1 MSIISLRDQAT
12 IEKAISRRN
21 IHHIIGDALEQEL
34 DQTLFDW
41 SLFFATRFD
50 SWYDAW
56 RNAEPNKQFYASKI
70 KRVQALTPWLEEHG
84 LDYLMVLVLSSVLAP
99 AMMGKVTCTYQ
110 QAVGYL
116 APHMPHADPFDAAK
130 TAAELIAIGSAA
142 QFLYGVEPQG
152 AGIMSLV
159 RVYVTPAVN
168 EALSP
173 AVNWINNTGY
183 NPPLVEPPKHVT
195 NNHNCGYHTFNE
207 PLLLGK
213 FTKHNKPLNLAAIN
227 ALNGIQWVLDEEVL
241 KEIDEVPKDFNYASQ
256 QTKTTYLQQCNKIVD
271 ILGDLPFWLG
281 WQYDSR
287 GRMYSH
293 GYHVNFQSYEYR
305 KAMLSF
311 NKYEV
316 LT

>member
-1 MSIISLRDQAT
+1 MNTISLRDQAT
-12 IEKAISRRN
+12 IERAISRRN

-41 SLFFATRFD
+41 SLFFAARFD
-50 SWYDAW
+50 SWYEAW
-56 RNAEPNKQFYASKI
+56 TTTEPNKQFYESKI
-70 KRVQALTPWLEEHG
+70 KRLQALTPWLEEHG
-84 LDYLMVLVLSSVLAP
+84 LDYLMVLTLSAVLAP

-116 APHMPHADPFDAAK
+116 APHMPHTDPFDAAK
-130 TAAELIAIGSAA
+130 TAAELIAIGSNPAL
-142 QFLYGVEPQG
+142 LYAVEPQG
-152 AGIMSLV
+152 AGNMSLV
-159 RVYVTPAVN
+159 RVYITPAVN
-168 EALSP
+168 EAMSP

-195 NNHNCGYHTFNE
+195 NNRSCGYHTFNE

-213 FTKHNKPLNLAAIN
+213 FTQHNKPLNLPAIN
-227 ALNGIQWVLDEEVL
+227 ILNGIQWILDKDVL
-241 KEIDEVPKDFNYASQ
+241 KEIDEVPQDFNYASQ

-293 GYHVNFQSYEYR
+293 GYHINFQSYEYR

-311 NKYEV
+311 NKYEY

>member
-1 MSIISLRDQAT
+1 MNTLLLRDQAT
-12 IEKAISRRN
+12 IERAISRRN
-21 IHHIIGDALEQEL
+21 MHHIIGDALDKEL
-34 DQTLFDW
+34 DQSLFDW

-50 SWYDAW
+50 VWINMARD
-56 RNAEPNKQFYASKI
+56 NGFYKSKNI
-70 KRVQALTPWLEEHG
+70 RLQALTPWLEEHG
-84 LDYLMVLVLSSVLAP
+84 IDYLMVLVLSSVLAP
-99 AMMGKVTCTYQ
+99 AMMGKQTCTYQ

-116 APHMPHADPFDAAK
+116 APHMPHDDPFDAAK
-130 TAAELIAIGSAA
+130 TAAELIAIGSGSA
-142 QFLYGVEPQG
+142 LYGVEPQG
-152 AGIMSLV
+152 AGNLTIV
-159 RVYVTPAVN
+159 KVYITPAVD
-168 EALSP
+168 EALTP

-195 NNHNCGYHTFNE
+195 NNRNCGYHTFEE

-213 FTKHNKPLNLAAIN
+213 FTKHNKPLNLPAIN
-227 ALNGIQWVLDEEVL
+227 AVNAIQWKLDQEVL
-241 KEIDEVPKDFNYASQ
+241 KEVDEVPADFNYASQ
-256 QTKTTYLQQCNKIVD
+256 QTKAMFLQQCANIES
-271 ILGDLPFWLG
+271 ILGDRPFWLG

-293 GYHVNFQSYEYR
+293 GYHINFQSYEYR